1 MFRKVL
7 DAEMRDATKSG
18 IDKET
23 KKKTREEITLEE
35 EELFWQMGLLGEKS
49 AESLLHTIYF
59 YNGKLFGLRANEHRL
74 LRVGNIVVQENLI
87 IFDESISKTFHGG
100 LKDLSRS

>member
-23 KKKTREEITLEE
+23 KKKPREEITLEE
-35 EELFWQMGLLGEKS
+35 EELFWQMGLLRRK
-49 AESLLHTIYF
+49 
-59 YNGKLFGLRANEHRL
+59 
-74 LRVGNIVVQENLI
+74 
-87 IFDESISKTFHGG
+87 IS
-100 LKDLSRS
+100 